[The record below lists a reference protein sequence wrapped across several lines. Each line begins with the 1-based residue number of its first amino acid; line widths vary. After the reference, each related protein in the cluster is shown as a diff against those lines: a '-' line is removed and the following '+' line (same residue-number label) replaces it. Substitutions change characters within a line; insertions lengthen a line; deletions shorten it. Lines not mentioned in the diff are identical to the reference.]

1 VIIGGVFGLAALLLL
16 DRQLRTALVAIVQR
30 RTGRL
35 AISNQVA

>member
-1 VIIGGVFGLAALLLL
+1 MIGGVCGLAALLLL
-16 DRQLRTALVAIVQR
+16 DKQLRTALLAILQR